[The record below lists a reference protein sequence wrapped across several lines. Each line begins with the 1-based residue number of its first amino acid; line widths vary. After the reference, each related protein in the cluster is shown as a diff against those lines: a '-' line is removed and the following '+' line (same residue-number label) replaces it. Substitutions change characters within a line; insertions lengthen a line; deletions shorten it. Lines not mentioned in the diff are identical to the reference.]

1 MTIQVAVMNGYGLAM
16 ASDRHVFRA
25 PDTRSTGQDVKLLV
39 LRGSTPAAMMAAGPF
54 AVFGLPVARLS
65 LRLERALAAAA
76 EGPDALAEA
85 TLAVLRAPLQG
96 VPAQDEE
103 LLAEVAEQVLA
114 RAADTGRG
122 ASSGLEQ
129 VLEEI
134 AAAPAC
140 RDAEA
145 AAARC
150 DGAWTRALPALADR
164 PRLKA
169 ALREAPALCGRAV
182 AEALAHDWHHSELF
196 LTVGLCCPATG
207 VPVLLAL
214 RLWRGIGGYL
224 HAASR
229 LSGDWEAAW
238 RAGRTVLVAQGS
250 GRPRVEA
257 MIDGIADDHWNA
269 LPGEAQDS
277 LRAGM
282 DRRWDM
288 AHGRL
293 AVSSPRELAGVA
305 MGLVRGA
312 EVIGYLTREDEG
324 SIAGVDGLVI
334 TPRGVET
341 CGLGAGP
348 ELHIAA

>member
-16 ASDRHVFRA
+16 ASDRHVFRG
-25 PDTRSTGQDVKLLV
+25 PDARSTGQDVKLLA
-39 LRGSTPAAMMAAGPF
+39 LRGSVPGAMMAAGPF
-54 AVFGLPVARLS
+54 AVFGLPVSRLS
-65 LRLERALAAAA
+65 LRLERALAAASE

-85 TLAVLRAPLQG
+85 ALAALRAPLAG
-96 VPAQDEE
+96 APAQDEE

-114 RAADTGRG
+114 RAAEDGR
-122 ASSGLEQ
+122 GLEQ

-145 AAARC
+145 FAARF
-150 DGAWTRALPALADR
+150 DGAWARALPVLADR
-164 PRLKA
+164 PRLQA

-214 RLWRGIGGYL
+214 RLWRGIGGHL

-229 LSGDWEAAW
+229 LAGDWEAAW
-238 RAGRTVLVAQGS
+238 RAGRTVVMAQGS
-250 GRPRVEA
+250 GRKRVEA
-257 MIDGIADDHWNA
+257 MIDGITDGHWTA
-269 LPGEAQDS
+269 LPGAAQDS

-282 DRRWDM
+282 DRRWDK

-293 AVSSPRELAGVA
+293 AVSSPRELAALA

-312 EVIGYLTREDEG
+312 EVIGYLTGEDEG

-334 TPRGVET
+334 TPRGVEA
-341 CGLGAGP
+341 CAL
-348 ELHIAA
+348 AA